1 MNRRDLNEGTASM
14 KSFFPAAVAAAVL
27 AVTAMSTAASAAQEL
42 GCRSIG
48 FITDRDVIPI
58 GANDGAFKSIQLR
71 VSGNDISMQDLVVVY
86 GNGKPDELAVREKIR
101 AGGQTRWIDLK
112 GNRRVIK
119 RIEMRYASRLNFK
132 GQAKVC
138 VYGR

>member
-1 MNRRDLNEGTASM
+1 MNFS
-14 KSFFPAAVAAAVL
+14 FPAAVAAAVV
-27 AVTAMSTAASAAQEL
+27 AVTAMSNAALAAQEL

-48 FITDRDVIPI
+48 FISDRDVIPV

-71 VSGNDISMQDLVVVY
+71 VSGNDISMQNLIVIY
-86 GNGKPDELAVREKIR
+86 GNGKPDELAVRENIR

-112 GNRRVIK
+112 GNRRAIK